1 MSPVALID
9 HLKVVQNKTE
19 VGVIQGLLT
28 RSRAMQIIPWA
39 NAPALNIRVTI
50 WGTLPTNTFRKIND
64 AYTESAGSRTQSEET
79 VYPIGGYTDTDVIF
93 IRNPAAFV
101 SEKADQL
108 EMRIA
113 SLSYTFNDYFING
126 SQATDPDGFTG
137 IKNRI
142 AGLPSTQSIVAATN
156 GLDVKAS
163 TANQNSF
170 VDLLDQLIQ
179 SIDNGGDVGGR
190 LAFWMNDTTILGI
203 SSTLRRLG
211 LLDQTRDM
219 FGRYIDA
226 YKGIPFYDIG
236 VKADQTTKI
245 ITNTETTG
253 ASSLTTSIYLTK
265 MMEGDQ
271 NADSGGQWLHGL
283 QLYPMDVIDHGRL
296 QTKPAERMEIDW
308 PIGLAHFHKR
318 TMARLSGI
326 IWS

>member
-1 MSPVALID
+1 MPVTLVD
-9 HLKVVQNKTE
+9 HLKIAQNKTE
-19 VGVIQGLLT
+19 VGVVQGLLV

-39 NAPALNIRVTI
+39 NTPGLNIRVSRVAA
-50 WGTLPTNTFRKIND
+50 LPTNAFRKIND
-64 AYTESAGSRTQSEET
+64 AYSESAGSREQLEET
-79 VYPIGGYTDTDVIF
+79 VYPIGGYTDVDVLL
-93 IRNPAAFV
+93 IRNPSAFV

-108 EMRIA
+108 DMRIA
-113 SLSYTFNDYFING
+113 AMSYTFNDYFING

-142 AGLPSTQSIVAATN
+142 ASLPSTQSIVAAAN

-163 TANQNSF
+163 TANQNTF

-179 SIDNGGDVGGR
+179 TIDNGGEVGGK
-190 LAFWMNDTTILGI
+190 LAFWMNDTSILGF

-211 LLDQTRDM
+211 LLDQSRDM
-219 FGRYIDA
+219 FGRYVDA

-253 ASSLTTSIYLTK
+253 ASNATTSIYLTK

-271 NADSGGQWLHGL
+271 DVDSGGQWLHGI

-296 QTKPAERMEIDW
+296 QTKPAERIEVDW

-318 TMARLSGI
+318 TMGRLSGI